1 MRRAL
6 VVCTLVLAAVPV
18 RANDK
23 WEFGIAGG
31 DDDDNTVNAL
41 APGRWQ
47 AHDLE
52 GVSTT
57 PDQDWFGSRSVPASP
72 TRCGRRARR

>member
-47 AHDLE
+47 ARP
-52 GVSTT
+52 G
-57 PDQDWFGSRSVPASP
+57 GSRHDARPGLVRIPVRARQSYG
-72 TRCGRRARR
+72 CGRRARR

>member
-47 AHDLE
+47 PTTWRV
-52 GVSTT
+52 GTT

-72 TRCGRRARR
+72 TKCGRRARQ